1 MKNTKLLAEAIQA
14 MIEGDLEVADKKM
27 RQHFIEAATEINK
40 KLEEEMEDEVD
51 SSEEELDEDIN
62 GNPSQDF
69 TDEIGYKLDETEEDS
84 VEDEQPEDLHADVD
98 SEDELSDMP
107 ADEEV
112 PVLTPEQWGDIR
124 GTFDELSK
132 LFDEIQGEDSE
143 LEVDAEFEDEPEVED
158 EFADVNFGEDEMHES
173 IKLKPVQEPQKTEKE
188 GVNKKSPVA
197 SNAKSPVEGVK
208 PVRIKDGSVDVTDDK
223 FKNSDAETAKVE
235 DNNNILS
242 SGKDVMK
249 PAKTPKNTAEK
260 SKSVLPK
267 Q

>member
-1 MKNTKLLAEAIQA
+1 MIIPEKSLMKLA
-14 MIEGDLEVADKKM
+14 
-27 RQHFIEAATEINK
+27 
-40 KLEEEMEDEVD
+40 
-51 SSEEELDEDIN
+51 N
-62 GNPSQDF
+62 GS
-69 TDEIGYKLDETEEDS
+69 
-84 VEDEQPEDLHADVD
+84 
-98 SEDELSDMP
+98 
-107 ADEEV
+107 
-112 PVLTPEQWGDIR
+112 DIR

-143 LEVDAEFEDEPEVED
+143 LEVDAEFDDEPEVED

>member
-27 RQHFIEAATEINK
+27 RQHFIESATEINK
-40 KLEEEMEDEVD
+40 KLEEEMDEEMHD
-51 SSEEELDEDIN
+51 DESEEVTEDLN
-62 GNPSQDF
+62 MNPSQDF
-69 TDEIGYKLDETEEDS
+69 NDEVGYKLDETDDEPELEVSDE
-84 VEDEQPEDLHADVD
+84 VEDV
-98 SEDELSDMP
+98 P
-107 ADEEV
+107 AEEV
-112 PVLTPEQWGDIR
+112 SDEVDEVPALSPEQWGDI
-124 GTFDELSK
+124 TTAFDELSK
-132 LFDEIQGEDSE
+132 LFDEIQGESE
-143 LEVDAEFEDEPEVED
+143 LDVEDEFSDEVPAEED
-158 EFADVNFGEDEMHES
+158 EFADVEFGSDDFKES

-197 SNAKSPVEGVK
+197 PNAKSPVQGVK
-208 PVRIKDGSVDVTDDK
+208 PVRINDGSVDVTDDK
-223 FKNSDAETAKVE
+223 FKNSDAETVKVE
-235 DNNNILS
+235 DQNNILS